1 MLTVVSQIRRLDASL
16 DKFQLA
22 AATSQGVSVLEADQE
37 SPTSIRDDDPRG
49 AQLKAVVRALST
61 TSSSRPLIG
70 RFRLQGLLSQ
80 IAKGGDSISA
90 TSTTQQGDADL
101 AWLATGKATVQ
112 LYGLILSALLEQTI
126 PLSESIWYWDDV
138 LGSYFNTGL
147 YTIQTSPA
155 RFWKQAKDV
164 YADAKEKFRAE
175 DGFQQSA
182 QEARQSLTDGWRQ
195 FYALVQSSIQE
206 RSLVHARTRIL
217 SPFAISRADARKKQA
232 KVKRLRETNAT
243 AIGLIVDE
251 GLTFQPFDEDSKSA
265 PPTPDRAQWQSTIA
279 KSVSLLEHILR
290 NSSAI
295 DHSISEFEDSV
306 FASVE
311 DDPEFVATSETG
323 ESTTSPSKLANRL
336 MHILEVHLPWQESA
350 CTTMSKEYGKPSWL
364 VRYWIP
370 GLALLVS
377 GSTIL
382 RIVANRKAEIIQ
394 WFQDFGATVRDFWL
408 NWVVEPAKRLVGT
421 IRHDEQSE
429 IAIMSKDSLRA
440 DRESL
445 ERMVVDF
452 AVQHP
457 ENGVNYTEPQVAAIR
472 AKVKEGD
479 LTPVLKAYERDMQ
492 SPIKNVIMGDL
503 VRTLLIQVQKTKVD
517 VEVAI
522 GGIDSLLK
530 SQELLF
536 GFVGV
541 APGVLISYFV
551 FQWLRGTFGG
561 RRGIERNKKK
571 GETIRVLRYGTALPP
586 RNLPL
591 IRFRNID
598 RTLQTA
604 APTQSGMLSYK
615 DHGLLLCETHVLRQ
629 RAALVLPG
637 NVQRE
642 FLEDINDLM
651 EIRMGI
657 ERQIK
662 VVDRIRWTYAKWL
675 A

>member
-1 MLTVVSQIRRLDASL
+1 MLIRYSQIRRLDASL

-22 AATSQGVSVLEADQE
+22 AAASQGVSILEAE
-37 SPTSIRDDDPRG
+37 NGSPPGAHDDSPRN

-70 RFRLQGLLSQ
+70 RYRLQNLLSQ
-80 IAKGGDSISA
+80 IAKDGDALSA
-90 TSTTQQGDADL
+90 TPAAQEGHLDL
-101 AWLATGKATVQ
+101 AWLAAGKATVQ
-112 LYGLILSALLEQTI
+112 LYGLMLNALLEQTI

-147 YTIQTSPA
+147 YTIQTSPQ
-155 RFWKQAKDV
+155 RFWKQAKEV

-175 DGFQQSA
+175 DGLQQSA
-182 QEARQSLTDGWRQ
+182 QEARQSITDGWRQ
-195 FYALVQSSIQE
+195 FYALVQNSIQE

-217 SPFAISRADARKKQA
+217 SPFAISRVDARKKQA

-251 GLTFQPFDEDSKSA
+251 GLTFQPLDEDSKSS

-279 KSVSLLEHILR
+279 KSVALLEHILR

-295 DHSISEFEDSV
+295 EHSISEFEDSV

-311 DDPEFVATSETG
+311 DDPEFVATSENG
-323 ESTTSPSKLANRL
+323 ESTTSPSKLAERL
-336 MHILEVHLPWQESA
+336 THILEVHLPWQESA
-350 CTTMSKEYGKPSWL
+350 CTTMSKEYGQPSPL

-370 GLALLVS
+370 GVVLLVS

-382 RIVANRKAEIIQ
+382 RVVANRKAEIVQ
-394 WFQDFGATVRDFWL
+394 WFRDFGATIRDFWL

-429 IAIMSKDSLRA
+429 IAIMSKDSLKA

-457 ENGVNYTEPQVAAIR
+457 ENGVNYTEPQVAEIR

-503 VRTLLIQVQKTKVD
+503 IRTLLIQVQKTKVD

-571 GETIRVLRYGTALPP
+571 GETIRVLRYGYIPSS
-586 RNLPL
+586 
-591 IRFRNID
+591 
-598 RTLQTA
+598 LQ
-604 APTQSGMLSYK
+604 
-615 DHGLLLCETHVLRQ
+615 LL
-629 RAALVLPG
+629 ANPS
-637 NVQRE
+637 
-642 FLEDINDLM
+642 
-651 EIRMGI
+651 
-657 ERQIK
+657 
-662 VVDRIRWTYAKWL
+662 
-675 A
+675 